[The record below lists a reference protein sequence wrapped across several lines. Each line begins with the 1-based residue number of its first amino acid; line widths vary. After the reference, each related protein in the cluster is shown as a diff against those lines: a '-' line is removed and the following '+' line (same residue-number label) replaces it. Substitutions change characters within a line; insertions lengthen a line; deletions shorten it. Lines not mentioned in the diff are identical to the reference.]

1 MLLVHEKQ
9 AQLRALGGVE
19 LPQLVMLKQP
29 FGLVG
34 LRPLHVVVAAPQHH
48 RRALLL
54 LGAPAR
60 LNRPL
65 DGRAQVRLAATC
77 EHLRRVCGTGLAPP
91 AHGASIRL
99 G

>member
-29 FGLVG
+29 LGLVG

-77 EHLRRVCGTGLAPP
+77 EHLRRV
-91 AHGASIRL
+91 
-99 G
+99 